1 MWRTGGASPRMP
13 EPTAGVPDHGIMGAH
28 AFLKINQAG
37 HSAPG
42 ALIDYSI
49 RGVCEQCGGGGG
61 SEGRD
66 HGRRSRA
73 GGLPWGWLTDLRV
86 LHLEEEEKY
95 NVLTEFHRPG
105 RATLSPL
112 I

>member
-1 MWRTGGASPRMP
+1 
-13 EPTAGVPDHGIMGAH
+13 
-28 AFLKINQAG
+28 
-37 HSAPG
+37 
-42 ALIDYSI
+42 
-49 RGVCEQCGGGGG
+49 
-61 SEGRD
+61 
-66 HGRRSRA
+66 
-73 GGLPWGWLTDLRV
+73 LPWGWLTDLPV